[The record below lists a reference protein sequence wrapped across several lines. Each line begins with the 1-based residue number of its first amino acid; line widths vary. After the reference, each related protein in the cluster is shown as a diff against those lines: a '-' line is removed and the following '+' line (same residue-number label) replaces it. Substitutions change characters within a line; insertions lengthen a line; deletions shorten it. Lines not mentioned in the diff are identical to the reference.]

1 MLPDKKSELA
11 KRDVLRM
18 SNEES
23 NKLTKECLQTAL
35 IYLMNEKP
43 FEKITITELVARS
56 GVSRSAFYR
65 NYSSKEDIITEIC
78 NNVLSAVSES
88 LSSIRDDDDL
98 YSWFCKSFQ
107 KVKDNEKI
115 FRLLLQADFPDKY
128 LMNSTLS
135 LEKVFPS
142 PSPEEHYRTLAR
154 QGAFDTILV
163 NWFQDGMKE
172 SIPFMAQFC
181 VELFD

>member
-1 MLPDKKSELA
+1 MADKKSELA

-65 NYSSKEDIITEIC
+65 NYTSKEDIIIEIC
-78 NNVLSAVSES
+78 NEVLSAISQS
-88 LSSIRDDDDL
+88 LSSIRDDDSL
-98 YSWFCKSFQ
+98 YSWFHDSFQ
-107 KVKDNEKI
+107 KIKDNEMT

-128 LMNSTLS
+128 LMNSALS

-142 PSPEEHYRTLAR
+142 HTPEEHYKILAL
-154 QGAFDTILV
+154 QGAFHTILV

-172 SIPFMAQFC
+172 SIDFMARFC
-181 VELFD
+181 SDLFK

>member
-1 MLPDKKSELA
+1 MSDQQSELA

-23 NKLTKECLQTAL
+23 NKITKECLQTAL

-43 FEKITITELVARS
+43 FEKITITELAARS

-65 NYSSKEDIITEIC
+65 NYACKEDIITEIC
-78 NNVLSAVSES
+78 NHVLSALSES
-88 LSSIRDDDDL
+88 LNSIRNKDDFYAWL
-98 YSWFCKSFQ
+98 CHSFQ
-107 KVKDNEKI
+107 KVKDNAGT

-128 LMNSTLS
+128 LMNSALS
-135 LEKVFPS
+135 LENVLPS
-142 PSPEEHYRTLAR
+142 HSPEEHYRILAL

-172 SIPFMAQFC
+172 SVPFMAKFC
-181 VELFD
+181 VSLFEK